1 MSNRTPLQM
10 LFPPGRLVGGSIGTP
25 STTNAEGEPL
35 LYKTGDKKGQP
46 AKQWYLALA
55 IPKTAGAQHW
65 AQEAWGL
72 PIWNRGHTDF
82 PGGQGQ
88 LPSFA
93 WKIED
98 GDSIIPNKKMKK
110 NAEREGFPGNWIVK
124 LSTMASEPKC
134 YTTMGVPAGNPARA
148 ITAAEI
154 KTGYYV
160 EIFASIDGNDDVGRN
175 PGIYINPD
183 MVNLVGFGQ
192 EIVGGPDVSQAGF
205 GRAAAPVGAS
215 LTPPAALNPTTAP
228 APVQP
233 VQPVALP
240 PVVPQPVAPPI
251 STVPAPLPVPVQPA
265 PAMLGTVAPP
275 PPGAPTG
282 PTMTAKANGLTRE
295 SYLASGWTDE
305 LLRAHGMMV

>member
-183 MVNLVGFGQ
+183 
-192 EIVGGPDVSQAGF
+192 
-205 GRAAAPVGAS
+205 
-215 LTPPAALNPTTAP
+215 PTTAP